1 MSTIDQLQLGD
12 FLDSTVSC
20 LRCAMPC
27 VVAETSNP
35 EARIL
40 RAATT
45 PHGVCPA
52 CHVTAFLQDP
62 MYPFREFIERDNF
75 AQLRDPRIQDEFTK
89 LAIAGN
95 ADVPTAQIDWERV
108 IQNWDLPHPSGTYG
122 KGKRARRP

>member
-1 MSTIDQLQLGD
+1 
-12 FLDSTVSC
+12 
-20 LRCAMPC
+20 
-27 VVAETSNP
+27 
-35 EARIL
+35 
-40 RAATT
+40 
-45 PHGVCPA
+45 
-52 CHVTAFLQDP
+52 